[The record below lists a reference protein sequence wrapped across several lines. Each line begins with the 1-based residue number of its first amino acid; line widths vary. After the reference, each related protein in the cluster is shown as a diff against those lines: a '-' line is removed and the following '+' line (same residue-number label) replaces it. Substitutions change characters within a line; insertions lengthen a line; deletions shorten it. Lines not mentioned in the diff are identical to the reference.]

1 MSIPTI
7 RAGGRYFGVTPS
19 TANTT
24 GWPFIEI
31 GPGGT
36 GAQIGAVLIQFTP
49 TIDFLGQFVVMARP
63 LGKAADD
70 KDTPFVPVYYRLAS
84 LNDVAQPYT
93 LQCDTI
99 GAVNAQIIVPS
110 PGTSIA
116 LLTQCTQG
124 RCDITSWLLEGNF
137 TP

>member
-19 TANTT
+19 IVSTP
-24 GWPFIEI
+24 GFPYIEI

-36 GAQIGAVLIQFTP
+36 GAQIGAVLIQFAP
-49 TIDFLGQFVVMARP
+49 SLSFQGQFIVCARP

-70 KDTPFVPVYYRLAS
+70 VNTPFVPVYYRLAS

-93 LQCDTI
+93 L
-99 GAVNAQIIVPS
+99 VNDPISGSAQIIVPS

-116 LLTQCTQG
+116 LLATCSDGQC
-124 RCDITSWLLEGNF
+124 DLTSWLLEGNF

>member
-19 TANTT
+19 IVSTP
-24 GWPFIEI
+24 GFPFVEI

-36 GAQIGAVLIQFTP
+36 GAQVGAVLIQFAP
-49 TIDFLGQFVVMARP
+49 SLDFVGQFIVMARP
-63 LGKAADD
+63 LGTAADVV
-70 KDTPFVPVYYRLAS
+70 DTPFVPVYYRLAS

-93 LQCDTI
+93 LVSDPI
-99 GAVNAQIIVPS
+99 GAASAQIVVPS
-110 PGTSIA
+110 PGTSVV
-116 LLTQCTQG
+116 LLTTCSAGQCNL
-124 RCDITSWLLEGNF
+124 TSWLLEGNF

>member
-19 TANTT
+19 TANTL

-36 GAQIGAVLIQFTP
+36 GAGIGAVLIQFNP
-49 TIDFLGQFVVMARP
+49 SLSFVGQFTVMSRP

-70 KDTPFVPVYYRLAS
+70 ANTPFVPVYYRLAS
-84 LNDVAQPYT
+84 LNNVAQPYT
-93 LQCDTI
+93 LQNDPITSSS
-99 GAVNAQIIVPS
+99 AQIVVPS

-116 LLTQCTQG
+116 LLATCTAGQC
-124 RCDITSWLLEGNF
+124 DLTSWLLEGNF